1 MLKTYFSVR
10 SKRFQQVSVLLVVV
24 IVASI
29 GTYLL
34 ISSRAATPYAS
45 ITANKGSL
53 ANGATSKTC
62 SGASSGS
69 CVVFGAASGG
79 PGGGGNNMVVGINP
93 PPGPGAEDLSKIPA
107 LKSIRYEADS
117 GWGANSSQDWISL
130 GYKVDVAFG
139 YDVNDNEN
147 SGGVSAI
154 NITNWVNY
162 ATSWYQSNCGS
173 TPTLSCPM
181 LEVLNEPAGSW
192 FWGNNANDQ
201 TNATAYANLVKATYI
216 AFHNKYGSS
225 APLILA
231 SYDGGYSGDT
241 SWGQEWWPAANNGGI
256 NMSSYVDGVTMH
268 PYGGKTGSRSSV
280 TDSHAQTNKP
290 VYITEV
296 GWPTAVGQP
305 STGDSSQWPQTNTD
319 NGQGDQ
325 CDSVYN
331 FMSWAR
337 GTGYVNAVYYFNYL
351 DYGTNDWYGVVDEN
365 NNDKPS
371 LQALGAAA
379 AHTSNPCPNP
389 VSY

>member
-1 MLKTYFSVR
+1 MLKTYFFDR
-10 SKRFQQVSVLLVVV
+10 SKRLQQISTLLVVL
-24 IVASI
+24 IVAGI

-34 ISSRAATPYAS
+34 LGSHAATPYAS
-45 ITANKGSL
+45 ITADRGTLSS
-53 ANGATSKTC
+53 GAAKQTC
-62 SGASSGS
+62 SGTSDGN
-69 CVVFGAASGG
+69 CVVFKGSSSV
-79 PGGGGNNMVVGINP
+79 GGGSNMVVGMSG
-93 PPGPGAEDLSKIPA
+93 PPGPGIEDLSKTPA
-107 LKSIRYEADS
+107 LKYLRYEADS
-117 GWGANSSQDWISL
+117 GWGVNTSQDWISY
-130 GYKVDVAFG
+130 GYKLDILFG

-162 ATSWYQSNCGS
+162 ATSWYQSSCGS
-173 TPTLSCPM
+173 TPTVSCPM

-201 TNATAYANLVKATYI
+201 TNATAYSNLVKATYT

-241 SWGQEWWPAANNGGI
+241 SWGQKWWPAANNGGI
-256 NMSSYVDGVTMH
+256 NMSSYVDGITMH
-268 PYGGKTGSRSSV
+268 PYGGNTGSRPSV
-280 TDSHAQTNKP
+280 LDAHTQTSKP
-290 VYITEV
+290 VYVTEV

-305 STGDSSQWPQTNTD
+305 STGDSSQWPETNTD

-337 GTGYVNAVYYFNYL
+337 GQGYVNAVFYFDYL
-351 DYGTNDWYGVVDEN
+351 DYGTNDWYGVVDLN

-379 AHTSNPCPNP
+379 ARTSNPCPNP